1 MKTLAQGIA
10 VVAFFAVTVRF
21 ERKSM
26 EFLDNN
32 DNSGAR
38 STLFERGALRSVAFY
53 VREHGSLKSRCMMEN
68 KVT

>member
-21 ERKSM
+21 VRKSM

-38 STLFERGALRSVAFY
+38 STLFERGALRYWEIRHFLCTRTRFIEVQMY
-53 VREHGSLKSRCMMEN
+53 DGK
-68 KVT
+68 

>member
-38 STLFERGALRSVAFY
+38 STLFERGALRY
-53 VREHGSLKSRCMMEN
+53 
-68 KVT
+68 